1 MVIRHSLPVIELN
14 PHEAVTAMS
23 VRDLLD
29 VAIPARNF
37 LPHAKLDPIERRTVD
52 RMREVHGLI
61 QRDFSGEKRRNANG
75 DLADYIRTEWLVNS
89 NGRPTAGFF
98 GPFILF
104 FIDRIPVD
112 NGTADLVQKGI
123 FGDGESRGE
132 AFLVNIERLTDA
144 EVEKLL
150 DKTVAVHLVHGIQD
164 PKVLAKYFADVNGK
178 GVRVNP
184 NLVVMADYTD
194 PYAEVSKRVFESL
207 GMELETRQ
215 RQVAAAS
222 DAVMTGL
229 QARSMVAA
237 VARGVAAVQ
246 YGAKPIPTD
255 GLDVG
260 RLESAAGEWLGRV
273 FGRFEAGAF
282 RDRNLILRAGP
293 VGVCLGALG
302 RAFYDGDTAE
312 QTRAVEILNDERID
326 WTVGPHWE
334 GLAGKTSQATGV
346 FTVGGGK
353 EYAYGAWA
361 ALTRP
366 DELAGRRIRH
376 LDESQEGEVA

>member
-1 MVIRHSLPVIELN
+1 MIRHSLPVIALN

-37 LPHAKLDPIERRTVD
+37 LPNAKLDPIERRTVD
-52 RMREVHGLI
+52 RMREIHGLI
-61 QRDFSGEKRRNANG
+61 QRDFAGEKKKNANG
-75 DLADYIRTEWLVNS
+75 DLAEYIRTEWLVNK
-89 NGRPTAGFF
+89 NGQPSAGFF

-104 FIDRIPVD
+104 FVD
-112 NGTADLVQKGI
+112 EIAIENGTADLTQKGI

-194 PYAEVSKRVFESL
+194 PYADVSKRVFESL
-207 GMELETRQ
+207 GLELETRQ
-215 RQVAAAS
+215 RQVPAAS
-222 DAVMTGL
+222 TAVMTGL

-237 VARGVAAVQ
+237 IARGVAAVQ
-246 YGAKPIPTD
+246 YGAKPIPAD
-255 GLDVG
+255 GLDVE
-260 RLESAAGEWLGRV
+260 RLESAADEWLGRV
-273 FGRFEAGAF
+273 FARFETGAF

-302 RAFYDGDTAE
+302 RAFYDGTDKDQLEAI
-312 QTRAVEILNDERID
+312 AILEDERID

-361 ALTRP
+361 ALTKP
-366 DELAGRRIRH
+366 DEPAGRRIRH
-376 LDESQEGEVA
+376 LDEEGEAA